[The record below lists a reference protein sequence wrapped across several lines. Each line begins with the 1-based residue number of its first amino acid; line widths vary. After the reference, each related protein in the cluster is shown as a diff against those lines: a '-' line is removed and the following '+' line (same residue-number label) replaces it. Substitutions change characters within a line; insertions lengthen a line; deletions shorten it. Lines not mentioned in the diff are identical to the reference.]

1 MNFNWNS
8 DTIRWYQ
15 EANKYTGF
23 FKNIAGLIAPRLAG
37 YSTFCDVGCGLGIV
51 DLELSKY
58 VRSITCID
66 INKEAIAA
74 LKESIKD
81 RKITNIETRLM
92 DCDAIDESWDVIYIS
107 FFGSRNLEE
116 FLPHCKKLIAVVG
129 KKNQSELFPEKYRA
143 FQKNT
148 ADQAE
153 QSLFQKKIPYAL
165 SEASFEFGQPLASIK
180 DAQNFVMAQSHGISP
195 EDLASFLSQ
204 RLIETGEKQ
213 YPFFIPRVKSMGIFE
228 IKGDL

>member
-15 EANKYTGF
+15 EADKYTGF
-23 FKNIAGLIAPRLAG
+23 FKNVADLIAPRLVG
-37 YSTFCDVGCGLGIV
+37 YSTFCDIGCGLGIV

-58 VRSITCID
+58 VSSITCID

-74 LKESIKD
+74 LKKSIAD
-81 RKITNIETRLM
+81 RKITNIETQLM
-92 DCDAIDESWDVIYIS
+92 DCDAIKESWDVIYIS

-116 FLPHCKKLIAVVG
+116 FLPRCKKLIAVVG
-129 KKNQSELFPEKYRA
+129 KKNQSELFPDKYRS

-153 QSLFQKKIPYAL
+153 QSLLQKKIP
-165 SEASFEFGQPLASIK
+165 
-180 DAQNFVMAQSHGISP
+180 
-195 EDLASFLSQ
+195 
-204 RLIETGEKQ
+204 
-213 YPFFIPRVKSMGIFE
+213 
-228 IKGDL
+228 